1 MAIDIDET
9 RFNRNE
15 FGVWLEWTLATA
27 VGLMVGYLP
36 SVWLVGGLELGLARV
51 VVPLLA
57 GVLIGVAQWLVLRQY
72 VVGSHDWILNL
83 AGGWVAG
90 YALGLFVV
98 QELSRS
104 PLGAL
109 AGFILFG
116 GIVALFQW
124 PVLRREV
131 PHIIPWILAN
141 VAGWTLGSY
150 LSSLAGGAWLGGRH
164 ASLLAT
170 TLLTAGVTGLVAGA
184 IIGLALVWTIRK
196 PDLGE

>member
-116 GIVALFQW
+116 AIVALFQW

-150 LSSLAGGAWLGGRH
+150 LSSLAGGALLGGRH